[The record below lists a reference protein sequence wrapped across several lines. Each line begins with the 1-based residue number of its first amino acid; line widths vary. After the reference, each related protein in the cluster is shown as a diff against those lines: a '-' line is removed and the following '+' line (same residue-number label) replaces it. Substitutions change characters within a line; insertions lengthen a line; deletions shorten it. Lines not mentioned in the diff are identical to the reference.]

1 MTRTELA
8 TASDELEAA
17 ADATSGDADAAD
29 RLVDL
34 AGQLDTLAERDRA
47 PDHGRLAR
55 IENALGELRADLSGT
70 AIEHIEAA
78 EEHITA
84 FRETIEGV

>member
-17 ADATSGDADAAD
+17 ADATTDEESAD
-29 RLVDL
+29 RLTDL

-55 IENALGELRADLSGT
+55 IENALGEVRENVSGT
-70 AIEHIEAA
+70 TLDHIDAA
-78 EEHITA
+78 EEHIVA

>member
-1 MTRTELA
+1 MTREKLA
-8 TASDELEAA
+8 TARDELESAA
-17 ADATSGDADAAD
+17 ETASGDAAD
-29 RLVDL
+29 RLADL

-55 IENALGELRADLSGT
+55 IENALGEVRASVGKRVTERID
-70 AIEHIEAA
+70 AA
-78 EEHITA
+78 EEAIKA